1 MNQLKKLNAIHKGI
15 MTFVASEVVEKAGEL
30 SEGWNNR
37 EHIQHNSDSLQGQ
50 INIFQRQLPNT
61 LNAIETE
68 DKDLIK
74 KSLDMYKKDREKLKF
89 DIQKDKIRR
98 ELFDPLREYIESL
111 NDWISI
117 LEDALE
123 N

>member
-30 SEGWNNR
+30 SEGWNNGK
-37 EHIQHNSDSLQGQ
+37 HIQHNSDSLRGQ

-89 DIQKDKIRR
+89 DIQNDRIKK
-98 ELFDPLREYIESL
+98 ELFEPLRDYIESL